1 MKLRLKE
8 ILKKK
13 GQSISA
19 FADQVGIAQANMS
32 NIVNGKTSPS
42 LDTIE
47 RIAEALELPVA
58 DLFITGDISG
68 FLKYQGDIFEVR
80 SVQDIE
86 GLLNK
91 IKSSK
96 E

>member
-1 MKLRLKE
+1 MKLRLRE
-8 ILKKK
+8 ILKKR

-42 LDTIE
+42 LDTLE
-47 RIAEALELPVA
+47 RIADTLELPIA
-58 DLFITGDISG
+58 DLFVTGDVSG
-68 FLKYQGDIFEVR
+68 FLKYQGEIFEVR

-86 GLLNK
+86 GLLHK
-91 IKSSK
+91 IKVSK
-96 E
+96 A